1 MSRHFNEEMLIRV
14 AHHFEQSTDF
24 HKRRPAL

>member
-1 MSRHFNEEMLIRV
+1 MGKHFNEEMLFRV

-24 HKRRPAL
+24 HKRRPQL